1 MTQVVIYHNPR
12 CSKSRATLQLL
23 RDHGIEPSIVA
34 YLETPPTE
42 AELCSLLRALNLSPT
57 DLLRRDEAAY
67 RELGLDGVAVTDDA
81 RIAALLTHPELLQRP
96 IVVKGN
102 VAVLGR
108 PPENV
113 LRLLEPARA

>member
-1 MTQVVIYHNPR
+1 MTQVVIYHNPS

-42 AELCSLLRALNLSPT
+42 TELRSLLRALNLSPT

-81 RIAALLTHPELLQRP
+81 RIDAMLTHPELLQRP
-96 IVVKGN
+96 IVVMGN